1 MRTLSSNQFEY
12 LPRTK
17 KFIAEISDLGPNA
30 MGQIFPDACDLG
42 IEMHSVHTGKVAQ
55 FFVNEEKRDSGGDL
69 EGWILIPTD
78 VTLRKIPHL
87 AGTTVVIL
95 ND

>member
-1 MRTLSSNQFEY
+1 MRTLSTNQFQY
-12 LPRTK
+12 FPNSK

-30 MGQIFPDACDLG
+30 MGQIFPDSCDLG
-42 IEMHSVHTGKVAQ
+42 IEMHSEFTGQVAQ
-55 FFVNEEKRDSGGDL
+55 FFVNEEQRRNDEL

-78 VTLRKIPHL
+78 RTLREIPRL
-87 AGTTVVIL
+87 NGATVVII